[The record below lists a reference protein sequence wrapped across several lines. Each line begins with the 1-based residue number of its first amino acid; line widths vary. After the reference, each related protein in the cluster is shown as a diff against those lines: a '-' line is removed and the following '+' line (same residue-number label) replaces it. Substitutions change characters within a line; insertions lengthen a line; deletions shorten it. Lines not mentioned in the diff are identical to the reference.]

1 MSTKI
6 NNYLIGSDPELFIVD
21 TAKQKIISSIG
32 IIPGEK
38 GAAYK
43 PAELPEGFGL
53 QIDNILA
60 EFNIPPTNEVEE
72 FVTSIEV
79 MKEWIREYL
88 KGKNPNYDI
97 LCKASALIEEDQ
109 LQSEEAKL
117 FGCSPDFNAWTICQ
131 NPRPEGD
138 STNLRTTGC
147 HIHIGYDDPDD
158 DTSLE
163 LIKAMDLFLGV
174 PSILIDP
181 DIDRRKL
188 YGKAGC
194 FRFTPYGCE
203 YRVLSGLF
211 IKTKA
216 LIEWC
221 FNQTVRAIDFVNSG
235 NIASKDKV
243 AIFDAINKN
252 DENAAISLIKKYNIK
267 F

>member
-1 MSTKI
+1 MKI
-6 NNYLIGSDPELFIVD
+6 NNYLLGSDPELFIVD
-21 TAKQKIISSIG
+21 TSKNKIISSIG
-32 IIPGEK
+32 LIPGEK
-38 GAAYK
+38 GDAYK

-60 EFNIPPTNEVEE
+60 EFNIPPTDNVDD

-79 MKEWIREYL
+79 MKDWIRGFL
-88 KGKNPNYDI
+88 KSKNPNYDI
-97 LCKASALIEEDQ
+97 LCKASALIDEDQ
-109 LQSEEAKL
+109 LQSDEAKL

-138 STNLRTTGC
+138 STNLRSTGY
-147 HIHIGYDDPDD
+147 HIHVGYDDPNDEV
-158 DTSLE
+158 SLE

-181 DIDRRKL
+181 DTDRRKL

-211 IKTKA
+211 IKNRA
-216 LIEWC
+216 LIKWS
-221 FNQTVRAIDFVNSG
+221 FNQTVRAIEFINAGNTVNEDRVS
-235 NIASKDKV
+235 IMK
-243 AIFDAINKN
+243 AINNN
-252 DENAAISLIKKYNIK
+252 DESLATELIKKYKIE